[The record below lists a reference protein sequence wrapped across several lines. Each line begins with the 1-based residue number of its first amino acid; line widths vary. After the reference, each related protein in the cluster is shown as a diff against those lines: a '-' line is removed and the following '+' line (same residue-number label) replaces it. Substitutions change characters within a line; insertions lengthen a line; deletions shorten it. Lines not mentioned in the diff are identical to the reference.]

1 MTRKRWFSVTVLAA
15 VCAAMVILPAAAQE
29 ATNAT
34 QGATENMPTAPDI
47 TGTYLLTSR
56 DLPDGTKQ
64 LPPAVSG
71 MLTYTKEYRNFNVMW
86 KDKDGKTVSISYVAG
101 YKLTST
107 EYVETPIMRV
117 MTNEAGPEKVTYAWP
132 AETGM
137 PNPVTVKDGAVTFPI
152 AGEPPVITFE
162 GDKLTAVAE
171 GQFVDHWT
179 RVAR

>member
-86 KDKDGKTVSISYVAG
+86 KDAEGQIFSISYVAE
-101 YKLTST
+101 YKLSPT
-107 EYVETPIMRV
+107 EYSETPIMWV
-117 MTNEAGPEKVTYAWP
+117 LTNQADGGSVNYEWP
-132 AETGM
+132 AE
-137 PNPVTVKDGAVTFPI
+137 KSKAAKASWDAS
-152 AGEPPVITFE
+152 
-162 GDKLTAVAE
+162 
-171 GQFVDHWT
+171 
-179 RVAR
+179 RVSSAKPKAKPMDFADNWPA